1 MTAAAPIIAALN
13 QAIGSASSKAFLA
26 AIAEGE
32 GGATFN
38 ILYGSTMWTGSMAA
52 FPPWPGV
59 LVGNGWET
67 HAAGAFQF
75 EPASYADAVKISG
88 RPGFEPQD
96 QIQNAWD
103 YANLI
108 FGERYKA
115 ATLHAALQA
124 GGGSL
129 LLIPT
134 YLGNIWIGGANSGFP
149 KRFANN
155 LPLVSTIAAP
165 SDIALLDAAHLTA
178 T

>member
-1 MTAAAPIIAALN
+1 MTASPAILAALN
-13 QAIGSASSKAFLA
+13 QANGSASSKAFLA

-32 GGATFN
+32 GGTTFN
-38 ILYGSTMWTGSMAA
+38 ILYGGGMWNGSMDG
-52 FPPWPGV
+52 FPPWPGAF
-59 LVGNGWET
+59 VGNGWQT

-88 RPGFEPQD
+88 RPSFEPQD

-108 FGERYKA
+108 FGARYKA
-115 ATLHAALQA
+115 ATLHAVLVA
-124 GGGSL
+124 GTKNDL

-134 YLGNIWIGGANSGFP
+134 YLGNIWIGGADSGFP

-155 LPLVSTIAAP
+155 LPLVSTTAP
-165 SDIALLDAAHLTA
+165 A
-178 T
+178 TPASLKET